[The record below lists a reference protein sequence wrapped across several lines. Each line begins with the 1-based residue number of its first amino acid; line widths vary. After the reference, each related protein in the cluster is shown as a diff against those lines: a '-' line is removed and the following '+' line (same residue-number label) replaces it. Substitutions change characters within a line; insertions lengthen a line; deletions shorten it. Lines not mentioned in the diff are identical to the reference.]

1 MHGGSLRLYVSRS
14 ADAHGPAARALEE
27 DERRMGLTASDR
39 YHRFAADVHAS
50 RRALVTLLEKLVS
63 EGRRVAGY
71 GAPAKGNTLLNFCRI
86 TTELVRYTVDKNSRK
101 IGLYTPGAHL
111 PVRDVS
117 ALEADPPDD
126 IFVLAWNFADEIM
139 KQQHAHRARGGGFII
154 PVPCALVI

>member
-1 MHGGSLRLYVSRS
+1 
-14 ADAHGPAARALEE
+14 
-27 DERRMGLTASDR
+27 MGLTASDR

-86 TTELVRYTVDKNSRK
+86 TTELFVILSTRTRERSGCIRQVPICRCVMCPRSRQTRRTTFW
-101 IGLYTPGAHL
+101 Y
-111 PVRDVS
+111 
-117 ALEADPPDD
+117 
-126 IFVLAWNFADEIM
+126 LAWNFADEIM

-154 PVPCALVI
+154 PVPCARVI